1 VPNIQSAKKRMRQNE
16 TAKKRMRQ
24 NETSRTQNRK
34 HRSAVRSAIK
44 KVRAAASAEEAEVAY
59 REAERLID
67 RAARKNLV
75 AKNSAA
81 RQKSRLI
88 KAVRGK
94 AKK

>member
-1 VPNIQSAKKRMRQNE
+1 VPNIQS
-16 TAKKRMRQ
+16 AKKRMRQ

-44 KVRAAASAEEAEVAY
+44 KVRAAASG
-59 REAERLID
+59 EAERLID
-67 RAARKNLV
+67 RAAGKNLV
-75 AKNSAA
+75 AKTSAA